1 MSDEKRQKVADSQ
14 TAKTVKDMLGMPY
27 KEFMK
32 ALTGK
37 EAPSEGNALG
47 EVDPKVKAILNMGHS
62 DLNEDDEKIP
72 VKTIPIP
79 VKNLLP
85 TQSQI
90 GLKDSIGFLAFK
102 NPDGAKAS
110 LGGVANFGG
119 AMILTADGK
128 YILDG
133 HHRWSQVYMINPD
146 ATIPALDLTLNLK
159 NGTEMLKVI
168 QLAIAATY
176 RKILM
181 KSADAPTDIFND
193 EKTGNDGEK
202 LTQMLKDIFEGK
214 YGIEDGGSLDN
225 VAKFKDILKEAW
237 KTDDEGVIEKLVEHA
252 KEVKA
257 KRPAAAPVRAIMP
270 QPSDTAKATG
280 NPKDDG
286 TGGMPKAFI
295 SKLTDGSLNFK
306 DPITVKDTEAK
317 VESKKWIK
325 TFEQFKGNR

>member
-1 MSDEKRQKVADSQ
+1 MPDEKKQKVADSQ
-14 TAKTVKDMLGMPY
+14 TVKTVKDMLGMPY

-47 EVDPKVKAILNMGHS
+47 EVDPKVWTILNMGLS
-62 DLNEDDEKIP
+62 DLKENDEKIP

-79 VKNLLP
+79 VKDLLP

-110 LGGVANFGG
+110 LGGVADFGG
-119 AMILTADGK
+119 GMVLTADGK

-146 ATIPALDLTLNLK
+146 ASIPALDLTLNLK

-176 RKILM
+176 KKILM

-193 EKTGNDGEK
+193 KKTGNDGEK

-214 YGIEDGGSLDN
+214 YGIENGGSLDN
-225 VAKFKDILKEAW
+225 VVKFKDILKEAW
-237 KTDDEGVIEKLVEHA
+237 KTDDDGVIEKLVEHA
-252 KEVKA
+252 KVIKA
-257 KRPAAAPVRAIMP
+257 KKPKAAPVRAIMP
-270 QPSDTAKATG
+270 QPSDTAEATG
-280 NPKDDG
+280 NPNEDG
-286 TGGMPKAFI
+286 TGKMPKAFI
-295 SKLTDGSLNFK
+295 SKLIDGSLNFK
-306 DPITVKDTEAK
+306 DPIIVNDVEAK